1 MIIKNLSASTELDQ
15 AAMTAVRGGVDDR
28 GAATVMNMTELLA
41 LSAPNMVIAGPGSA
55 VNNFNNVSASQD
67 ASQTTRQNNGDSLR
81 FALGFMGRAIG

>member
-1 MIIKNLSASTELDQ
+1 MLIKNLSASAELDQ
-15 AAMTAVRGGVDDR
+15 AAMTAVCGGLDDR
-28 GAATVMNMTELLA
+28 GNANVMNMTELMA

-55 VNNFNNVSASQD
+55 INNFNNVSASQD